1 MKLSYVSD
9 FYTVFRF
16 YLPSDVLL
24 LQGGDRKTT
33 NSEQLLEGT
42 VQFIGKLEI
51 C

>member
-24 LQGGDRKTT
+24 LQGENQEPKAMISDWK
-33 NSEQLLEGT
+33 
-42 VQFIGKLEI
+42 KLFS
-51 C
+51 